1 MATKLTQDT
10 VEDARCPPGR
20 KDVLIF
26 DKEMRGF
33 ALRVGKKGGKT
44 FLAQYTTPAGKRRVT
59 LGTFGVVT
67 VAEARKAAQR
77 VLGQAA
83 DGHDPFTERK
93 VKAEAERVA
102 KAEAAYTFG
111 AMIEAWAKGRAG
123 DRRPSYLREAV
134 ACVKRNLPKWW
145 DRAAGSIT
153 ITEAV
158 RALDDVKDTK
168 GTVAANRTLAYARA
182 AYGWAAKRQAVRVNP
197 LKGIERAGREPPR
210 ERVLTAPE
218 LGAIWNACE
227 KLTATRAGFVRT
239 LLLTMQRREEVCS
252 MGWAELDNPADPT
265 VWTLPAERA
274 KNGRTHIV
282 HLAEPVRAI
291 IKAMP
296 RIKDNPFVFA
306 GQGNGTIGGFSTIKN
321 AIDAELVEAGAP
333 VVDWRFHDF
342 RRAGVTALAD
352 MGFPPHV
359 CDRLLN
365 HITGAIQGVAAVYQ
379 RAEFLNEREKSLD
392 AWAAHVT
399 AAAKGKPDAE
409 NVVAFRSAG

>member
-1 MATKLTQDT
+1 MKLTQET
-10 VEDARCPPGR
+10 VEGARCPPGR

-26 DKEMRGF
+26 DKDTRGF

-83 DGHDPFTERK
+83 DAHDPFTERK
-93 VKAEAERVA
+93 AKAEADRVA

-145 DRAAGSIT
+145 DRPAGSIT
-153 ITEAV
+153 VTEAV
-158 RALDDVKDTK
+158 RVLDGVKDAK

-182 AYGWAAKRQAVRVNP
+182 AYGWAAKRQAVRANP

-210 ERVLTAPE
+210 ERVLTKAE

-227 KLTATRAGFVRT
+227 KLDATRAGFVRT

-252 MGWAELDNPADPT
+252 MGWAELDNPANPT
-265 VWTLPAERA
+265 AWTLPAERA
-274 KNGRTHIV
+274 KNGRTHVV
-282 HLAEPVRAI
+282 HLAEAVRAI

-296 RIKDNPFVFA
+296 RIKGNPFVFA
-306 GQGNGTIGGFSTIKN
+306 GRDNGTIGGFSGIKDKIN
-321 AIDAELVEAGAP
+321 AEMVKARTPIA
-333 VVDWRFHDF
+333 DWRFHDF

-365 HITGAIQGVAAVYQ
+365 HITGSIQGVAAVYQ
-379 RAEFLNEREKSLD
+379 RAEFLNERKAALD
-392 AWAAHVT
+392 AWAEHVL
-399 AAAKGKPDAE
+399 AAADGRTEAH
-409 NVVAFRSAG
+409 NIVALSRRAG